1 MDILMSRVP
10 NIEKNKRGT
19 YMSISNSFK
28 VKFIRDDSYGFQ
40 KNHIYDAIECKSR
53 LGQTQ
58 MISVIDRFGDE
69 YAYPA
74 AWFERCYF

>member
-10 NIEKNKRGT
+10 NIEKNKRGA
-19 YMSISNSFK
+19 YMSMSNSFK

-40 KNHIYDAIECKSR
+40 KNHIYDAIEFKSR